1 MSWCDQR
8 AGSVRIT
15 YGSSGGSKQA
25 VGFPNVTFQR
35 LSLGDEGVG
44 IRYRGT
50 RDKVQVEEVGEIKKL

>member
-1 MSWCDQR
+1 M
-8 AGSVRIT
+8 RIT